1 MSSLLRRGALG
12 LALAALCASP
22 VLADP
27 PSGDLGITLNPVV
40 GGFHE
45 SFDDIVRLPPI
56 PVPLIEGNYK
66 VSNFELTGYGLP
78 PTVAIPY
85 TDAIQGST
93 ALRLSILDATVRV
106 WDGSGHVAVGAGETI
121 YNQTTHYATAD
132 IFTTSGGER
141 QYSRI
146 AGAHYE
152 LATHIPF
159 LRGRLETSLRYAPVL
174 LGTQVSTYDDG
185 APSRFDP
192 EIAEQ
197 IDGNVEYVRHAG
209 RHLDEV
215 IGVRYVNFTAAY
227 DVPLRPLSDRNCA
240 VLPSFGY
247 LWRL

>member
-1 MSSLLRRGALG
+1 MRSPLYRCALALMLVALG
-12 LALAALCASP
+12 AGPA
-22 VLADP
+22 LADP
-27 PSGDLGITLNPVV
+27 PSGDLGVTLNPVL

-66 VSNFELTGYGLP
+66 VSNFEITGYGLP

-93 ALRLSILDATVRV
+93 ALRLTILDATLRV

-132 IFTTSGGER
+132 VYATSGGER

-152 LATHIPF
+152 LATRIPF
-159 LRGRLETSLRYAPVL
+159 LAGRLETSLRYAPVL
-174 LGTQVSTYDDG
+174 LGTQVSTYDNG
-185 APSRFDP
+185 TPSRFDP

-197 IDGNVEYVRHAG
+197 IDGNLEYVRHAG

-227 DVPLRPLSDRNCA
+227 NVPLRPLSDRNCA

>member
-1 MSSLLRRGALG
+1 VIRAFVRFVLGA
-12 LALAALCASP
+12 ALASSCVVPAF
-22 VLADP
+22 ADP
-27 PSGDLGITLNPVV
+27 PSGAIGLTLNPVV

-45 SFDDIVRLPPI
+45 SFDDIVHLPPI
-56 PVPLIEGNYK
+56 PVPLIEGNYR
-66 VSNFELTGYGLP
+66 VSNVEIAGYGLP

-93 ALRLSILDATVRV
+93 ALRLSILDATFRV
-106 WDGSGHVAVGAGETI
+106 WEPSNHFAVGVGETV

-132 IFTTSGGER
+132 IFVTGGGER

-152 LATHIPF
+152 VAMHMPF
-159 LRGRLETSLRYAPVL
+159 RSGRFEASVRYAPVL

-192 EIAEQ
+192 ERAEQ
-197 IDGNVEYVRHAG
+197 IDTDVRYVHRAG
-209 RHLDEV
+209 AHTDAVL
-215 IGVRYVNFTAAY
+215 GVRYVNFTAAY
-227 DVPLRPLSDRNCA
+227 DVPGKPLSDRNCA
-240 VLPSFGY
+240 LLPSFGY